1 MKNAKNVKSKSS
13 KVMHVM
19 NKFLYSVFI
28 FEISLCVLFGY
39 LSLIWEERVKNIYTY
54 IYKEVEEENRFV
66 KFLTNTMTF
75 FVLYANMIPISLY
88 VVLEIIKSIQGLLIS
103 HDLEI
108 YDESIDK
115 KANCRTTELI
125 EELGQ
130 VEFIFSDKTG
140 TLTQNSM
147 VLKQIY
153 VNGKVYG
160 NKIDSSIGTKFA
172 INGDLKIDKKLR
184 SKLPEDEK
192 GKKKIEN
199 FLYILSVCHD
209 IFPEEDESEIIY
221 QDSSPD
227 EVSLVKGASLLGFT
241 YKSKIKGV
249 LTIEDEIKGTER
261 HYEIKMMIPFD
272 SYRKRMGIIIYNQ
285 EENKY
290 ESFIKGTGY
299 VVNKIIKFKKN
310 EKDEI
315 KRINSILSH
324 KGLRILMI
332 TKKTLKE
339 EDVKLYLVTLK
350 NIKNE
355 KDELDKLY
363 NQIEKNVKFCGTS
376 AIEDEL

>member
-1 MKNAKNVKSKSS
+1 
-13 KVMHVM
+13 
-19 NKFLYSVFI
+19 
-28 FEISLCVLFGY
+28 
-39 LSLIWEERVKNIYTY
+39 
-54 IYKEVEEENRFV
+54 
-66 KFLTNTMTF
+66 
-75 FVLYANMIPISLY
+75 
-88 VVLEIIKSIQGLLIS
+88 
-103 HDLEI
+103 
-108 YDESIDK
+108 
-115 KANCRTTELI
+115 
-125 EELGQ
+125 
-130 VEFIFSDKTG
+130 
-140 TLTQNSM
+140 M

-221 QDSSPD
+221 QGSSPD

-332 TKKTLKE
+332 AKKTLKE

>member
-1 MKNAKNVKSKSS
+1 
-13 KVMHVM
+13 
-19 NKFLYSVFI
+19 
-28 FEISLCVLFGY
+28 
-39 LSLIWEERVKNIYTY
+39 
-54 IYKEVEEENRFV
+54 
-66 KFLTNTMTF
+66 
-75 FVLYANMIPISLY
+75 
-88 VVLEIIKSIQGLLIS
+88 
-103 HDLEI
+103 
-108 YDESIDK
+108 
-115 KANCRTTELI
+115 
-125 EELGQ
+125 
-130 VEFIFSDKTG
+130 
-140 TLTQNSM
+140 
-147 VLKQIY
+147 
-153 VNGKVYG
+153 
-160 NKIDSSIGTKFA
+160 
-172 INGDLKIDKKLR
+172 
-184 SKLPEDEK
+184 
-192 GKKKIEN
+192 
-199 FLYILSVCHD
+199 
-209 IFPEEDESEIIY
+209 
-221 QDSSPD
+221 
-227 EVSLVKGASLLGFT
+227 
-241 YKSKIKGV
+241 
-249 LTIEDEIKGTER
+249 
-261 HYEIKMMIPFD
+261 MIPFD